1 MIDGETK
8 QKLLQE
14 IEKVGN
20 VYSSCLKIGVNKATY
35 YRWKKEDKEFSK
47 LASRAEKTGRENMC
61 DIAEHALMQNVKE
74 RKMDAI
80 KYALAHNSTRYKPKI
95 RKVIIEH
102 SQSGERKEEVK
113 QMQKEHWD
121 QINDAYNGII
131 ELIRS
136 PVMNFTTEETKKVLE
151 KLPDVG
157 AKIDDSEY
165 ADEPDVLL
173 PGEPTPDPAGQNNG
187 LDDELAS
194 KIVLDLPEDND
205 E

>member
-20 VYSSCLKIGVNKATY
+20 VYSSCLKIGINKATY

-47 LASRAEKTGRENMC
+47 LAIKAEKTGRENMC

-102 SQSGERKEEVK
+102 SQTGEKKEEIK
-113 QMQKEHWD
+113 KIQKEHWD
-121 QINDAYNGII
+121 QVNDAYNGII

-136 PVMNFTTEETKKVLE
+136 PVMNFTKEEAKKVLE
-151 KLPDVG
+151 KLPDIG
-157 AKIDDSEY
+157 TKIDSSEY
-165 ADEPDVLL
+165 VDEPDVLL
-173 PGEPTPDPAGQNNG
+173 PGEPSPDPIKRNNS
-187 LDDELAS
+187 LDNETVS

-205 E
+205 G

>member
-47 LASRAEKTGRENMC
+47 LAIKAEKTGRENMC

-102 SQSGERKEEVK
+102 SQTGEKKEEIK
-113 QMQKEHWD
+113 KIQKEHWD
-121 QINDAYNGII
+121 QVNDAYNGII

-136 PVMNFTTEETKKVLE
+136 PVMNFTKEEAKKVLE
-151 KLPDVG
+151 KLPDIG
-157 AKIDDSEY
+157 TKIDSSEY
-165 ADEPDVLL
+165 VDEPDVLL
-173 PGEPTPDPAGQNNG
+173 PGEPSPDPIKRNNS
-187 LDDELAS
+187 LDNETVS

-205 E
+205 G

>member
-35 YRWKKEDKEFSK
+35 YRWKKEDKEFAK
-47 LASRAEKTGRENMC
+47 LAIKAEKTGRENMC

-74 RKMDAI
+74 KKMDAI
-80 KYALAHNSTRYKPKI
+80 KYVLGHNSTRYKPKI

-102 SQSGERKEEVK
+102 SQTGEKKEEIK
-113 QMQKEHWD
+113 KMQKEHWD

-136 PVMNFTTEETKKVLE
+136 PIINFTKEEAKKVLE
-151 KLPDVG
+151 KLPDIG
-157 AKIDDSEY
+157 TKIDSSEY
-165 ADEPDVLL
+165 VDEPDVLL
-173 PGEPTPDPAGQNNG
+173 PGEPSPDPIKRNNS
-187 LDDELAS
+187 LDNETVS

-205 E
+205 G